1 MPDRLI
7 KLRDLRRILRSFDC
21 WEETSRGKGGHTM
34 FFRMIDGRKFSYPI
48 PGRDDVLA
56 CYVRGARRK
65 FRLTAEDGVSDADFY
80 SR

>member
-1 MPDRLI
+1 
-7 KLRDLRRILRSFDC
+7 
-21 WEETSRGKGGHTM
+21 M
-34 FFRMIDGRKFSYPI
+34 FFRVINSHKFSYPV

-65 FRLTAEDGVSDADFY
+65 FHLTAEDGVSDADFY